1 MANGIVFG
9 IGKVEILPKDSVTPI
24 EVGIL
29 QNVSID
35 MSTSQAE
42 LRGGGSLYP
51 VAVVPTERS
60 VGGSAE
66 FAKFDGALLAN
77 VIGGTTVGST
87 LTVTDKDAPIEF
99 KLTLTSPADGSDIS
113 IQLLR
118 CISTSFNMSFA
129 YNDFVKPNFD
139 FSAMA
144 DDTGKVMIMTIA

>member
-9 IGKVEILPKDSVTPI
+9 IGSVTVDGT

-60 VGGSAE
+60 ISGSAE
-66 FAKFDGALLAN
+66 FAKFDGALLAK
-77 VIGGTTVGST
+77 VIGGTYATGT
-87 LTVTDKDAPIEF
+87 LTVNDTDEPIEF
-99 KLTLTSPADGSDIS
+99 VLVLKSPTDGSDIS
-113 IQLLR
+113 VTLHR
-118 CISTSFNMSFA
+118 CISTSFNMAFA

-144 DDTGKVMIMTIA
+144 TTDGEVMTMVIG

>member
-9 IGKVEILPKDSVTPI
+9 IGSLTVDGT

-60 VGGSAE
+60 ISGSAE
-66 FAKFDGALLAN
+66 FAKFDGALLGKLLGATY
-77 VIGGTTVGST
+77 VAGTGT
-87 LTVTDKDAPIEF
+87 LTVEDDVFDTSALEF
-99 KLTLTSPADGSDIS
+99 VLVLKSPTDGSDIS
-113 IQLLR
+113 ITLHR
-118 CISTSFNMSFA
+118 CISTSLNMSFA

-144 DDTGKVMIMTIA
+144 TADGKVMTMVIG